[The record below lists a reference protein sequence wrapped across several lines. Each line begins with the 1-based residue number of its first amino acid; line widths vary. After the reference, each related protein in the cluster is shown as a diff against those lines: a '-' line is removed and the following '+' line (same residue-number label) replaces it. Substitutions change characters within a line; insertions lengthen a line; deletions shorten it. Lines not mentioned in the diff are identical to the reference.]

1 MRSPF
6 YLTSTFSLNQS
17 DFHITSES
25 YLLNHVGQALD
36 HRNMKFER
44 LDENRLFYRQ
54 PLLRSM
60 NRNDVLRTLE
70 ITVNTDFQYISFCL
84 RTDFIKEILF
94 SLFLLLTIY
103 LGVIPVPLVIKLIFP
118 VIPLLTGLL
127 LKKLKLWRIKKD
139 IISYFKNL
147 KHL

>member
-6 YLTSTFSLNQS
+6 HLTSTFSLNQS

-25 YLLNHVGQALD
+25 YLLNHVVQALD
-36 HRNMKFER
+36 HRNMDFER
-44 LDENRLFYRQ
+44 LDENTLFYRQ

-60 NRNDVLRTLE
+60 NRNDVLRTME
-70 ITVNTDFQYISFCL
+70 ITVNTDFHYISFRL

-103 LGVIPVPLVIKLIFP
+103 LGVISFPLVIKLIFP

-139 IISYFKNL
+139 IISYFNNL
-147 KHL
+147 KH

>member
-1 MRSPF
+1 MHSPF

-44 LDENRLFYRQ
+44 LDENTLFYRQ

-60 NRNDVLRTLE
+60 NRNNVLRTLE
-70 ITVNTDFQYISFCL
+70 ITVNTDLQHISFTL
-84 RTDFIKEILF
+84 KTDFIKEILF

-103 LGVIPVPLVIKLIFP
+103 SGVFPVPLVIKLIFP